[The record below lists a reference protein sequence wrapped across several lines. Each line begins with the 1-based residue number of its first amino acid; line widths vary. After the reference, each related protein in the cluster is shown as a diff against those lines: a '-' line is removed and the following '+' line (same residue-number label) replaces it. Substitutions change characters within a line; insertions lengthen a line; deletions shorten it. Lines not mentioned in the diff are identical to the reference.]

1 MDAQTNKLMRS
12 QLTKQLRLA
21 QEAMRKSPRPRGG
34 WIRSVRQALRMSGA
48 QLGKRLGVSRQRVAW
63 IEKDELLGNLTLK
76 TMSDV
81 AKAMDCSFVYWIV
94 PKTSLEETVRD
105 QAKKIAEARL
115 KQTSLTMTLEGQ
127 GLNDQDKAELI
138 DGMVDT
144 ILNDTSVPLW
154 EDE

>member
-12 QLTKQLRLA
+12 QLTRQLRLA

-34 WIRSVRQALRMSGA
+34 WIRSLRQALRMSGE
-48 QLGKRLGVSRQRVAW
+48 QLGKRLGVSRQRVAQ

-76 TMSDV
+76 SMSDV

-94 PKTSLEETVRD
+94 PKTSLEETVRN

-115 KQTSLTMTLEGQ
+115 SQTSLTMSLEGQ
-127 GLNDQDKAELI
+127 AVSDQDKAELLE
-138 DGMVDT
+138 GAVDT
-144 ILNDTSVPLW
+144 ILSDMSVPLW